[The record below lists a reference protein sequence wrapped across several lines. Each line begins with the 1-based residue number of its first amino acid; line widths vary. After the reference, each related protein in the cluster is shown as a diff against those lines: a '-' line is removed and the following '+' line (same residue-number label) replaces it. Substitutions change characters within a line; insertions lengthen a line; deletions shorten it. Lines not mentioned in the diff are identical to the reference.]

1 MAVRDQRTI
10 DTILL
15 ILWAL
20 SLIGLLIDLIDLNWL
35 KTLSSGFLF
44 IGIGA
49 VIRWRRYRS
58 ERWKHLAWISFSV
71 AFAALVFRF
80 ASYYGFVG
88 S

>member
-1 MAVRDQRTI
+1 VASDKRTI
-10 DTILL
+10 DTVLL

-20 SLIGLLIDLIDLNWL
+20 SLIGVLIDLIDLNWL

-58 ERWKHLAWISFSV
+58 ERWKHVAWISFVV
-71 AFAALVFRF
+71 AIAALLYRL
-80 ASYYGFVG
+80 AMWYSG
-88 S
+88 